1 MAQFKVIPISH
12 LRRRPPVGRIS
23 LVGVTVL
30 IVEDEP
36 LIALDLHAAL
46 SAAGAGIMAA
56 TDTAEALRLI
66 RRNASAL
73 IISCSARPL
82 LQA

>member
-1 MAQFKVIPISH
+1 MTQFKVTPTS
-12 LRRRPPVGRIS
+12 LLSRRKLPGRRIS

-46 SAAGAGIMAA
+46 SRAGAGIMAKQ
-56 TDTAEALRLI
+56 RI
-66 RRNASAL
+66 RRK
-73 IISCSARPL
+73 R
-82 LQA
+82 